1 MARKKTIEA
10 IETEISKVKSD
21 MSKLQDR
28 YDKLAKKLEELQEQ
42 KHRIEADRKKSA
54 MLFRAIVRAELSERH
69 IPSLSLQ

>member
-28 YDKLAKKLEELQEQ
+28 YNKPAKKLEELQEQ
-42 KHRIEADRKKSA
+42 KRRMEADAIMEAYLKSGKNFDEI
-54 MLFRAIVRAELSERH
+54 MTFLS
-69 IPSLSLQ
+69 P